1 MRLIARAL
9 VTATALAV
17 LSMLGPAATAS
28 SPAQDERPQLTTAE
42 HRTGRAVE
50 GRCGSGHG
58 AQFDCKEA
66 SPSAGGAPSGN
77 LSAPADRATRPALAL
92 FALLVGTLV
101 AATTWMR
108 RHRRPR
114 EAV

>member
-42 HRTGRAVE
+42 HRAGQVTG

-58 AQFDCKEA
+58 PQVDCKEA
-66 SPSAGGAPSGN
+66 SPSAGGAPSGDVT
-77 LSAPADRATRPALAL
+77 APADRATRPALAL
-92 FALLVGTLV
+92 LGLLAGTLV
-101 AATTWMR
+101 TATAWMR
-108 RHRRPR
+108 RYRRPR

>member
-42 HRTGRAVE
+42 HRIGPAE

-58 AQFDCKEA
+58 VQFDCKEA

-77 LSAPADRATRPALAL
+77 LSAPADRAIRPALAL

-114 EAV
+114 DAV